1 MIRAPETT
9 VAKLRS
15 FATAPAYPGSSM
27 AGQLKGFEILSP
39 KYLPRWL

>member
-1 MIRAPETT
+1 VIYASEIA

-15 FATAPAYPGSSM
+15 FATEPAYPGSSM

-39 KYLPRWL
+39 KYLLR